1 MAKRL
6 STKFYIILI
15 LVNGLI
21 SIPAMFSMGMFYEH
35 SREVDQAILRLN
47 SLKRNRSNVFQ
58 YIMLNCSELVHEYPE
73 FGASPQV
80 DLCEGYGLA
89 VKLGKLAV
97 LSSVLYNIYLFYIL
111 YDLSLLLV
119 IIIGISFAF
128 SVIATFVDDTWF
140 LPLLESILI
149 LTGYFIIVGH
159 LFRNFND
166 HTQKNHSDS
175 RIR

>member
-1 MAKRL
+1 MMM
-6 STKFYIILI
+6 SHFSI
-15 LVNGLI
+15 VNGLI

-166 HTQKNHSDS
+166 QTQKNHSDS